1 MWIYLVDDDS
11 AILSVLRLLIEDGGL
26 GTVAGCAKD
35 ARDALEDLSSS
46 RAEIVLVDL
55 LMPGMDG
62 ISFVREAK
70 KRFPELR
77 FVMLS
82 QVTSKDMVGIEF
94 LGEVGTMAG
103 VAAAI
108 LVPIAMGANPVFAV
122 IGGVAVGGYG
132 ILPGFLAGY
141 AMGFL
146 APLAEKY
153 LPNGLDT
160 IIGAFLLAPIAR
172 LIAFLV
178 DPAVNTALT
187 SIGAVITAATEQS
200 PIVMGFLLG
209 GILKIICTSP
219 LSSMALTAMLGLTGL
234 PMGIAAIACFGGAF
248 SNGILFAKL
257 KLGDRSSVI
266 AVMLEPL
273 TQAHIITRYPI
284 PVYASSFIGGALSGI
299 PAALLGII
307 DNAPGT
313 ASPIPGLLAPFA
325 FNPTGKV
332 LLALALSVVMGCLGG
347 LIGAMLFKRFTVEKE
362 AETGAVL
369 PQAVAASE
377 A

>member
-1 MWIYLVDDDS
+1 MYAVFMLLWALLITPLSMRLFVVWHGLS
-11 AILSVLRLLIEDGGL
+11 SLPGGHFLLSVSGLR
-26 GTVAGCAKD
+26 
-35 ARDALEDLSSS
+35 ALVFLQLQIQNKQLQLRCEWHGHMHTFVLHRRKRKRAS
-46 RAEIVLVDL
+46 RIKLPKQRVQR
-55 LMPGMDG
+55 
-62 ISFVREAK
+62 IR
-70 KRFPELR
+70 KRALH
-77 FVMLS
+77 
-82 QVTSKDMVGIEF
+82 
-94 LGEVGTMAG
+94 
-103 VAAAI
+103 
-108 LVPIAMGANPVFAV
+108 
-122 IGGVAVGGYG
+122 
-132 ILPGFLAGY
+132 
-141 AMGFL
+141 
-146 APLAEKY
+146 
-153 LPNGLDT
+153 
-160 IIGAFLLAPIAR
+160 LLASILDIR
-172 LIAFLV
+172 LTIDLGLAN
-178 DPAVNTALT
+178 AAQTALAC
-187 SIGAVITAATEQS
+187 G
-200 PIVMGFLLG
+200 
-209 GILKIICTSP
+209 
-219 LSSMALTAMLGLTGL
+219 ALTAMLGLTGL

-332 LLALALSVVMGCLGG
+332 LLALALSVVMGVLGG
-347 LIGAMLFKRFTVEKE
+347 LIGATLFKRFTVEKE

>member
-1 MWIYLVDDDS
+1 MEGTETMTTILLGLGLLILTLAIFSLFSFKAPKGALAMSGMANAAVATFLVE
-11 AILSVLRLLIEDGGL
+11 AVLRYIFG
-26 GTVAGCAKD
+26 
-35 ARDALEDLSSS
+35 DL
-46 RAEIVLVDL
+46 
-55 LMPGMDG
+55 
-62 ISFVREAK
+62 F
-70 KRFPELR
+70 
-77 FVMLS
+77 
-82 QVTSKDMVGIEF
+82 GIEF
-94 LGEVGTMAG
+94 LGEVGTMAGTMAG

-187 SIGAVITAATEQS
+187 YIGAVITAATEQS

-209 GILKIICTSP
+209 GILKMICTSP

-284 PVYASSFIGGALSGI
+284 PVYGSSFIGGALSGI

-332 LLALALSVVMGCLGG
+332 LLALALSMVMGILGG
-347 LIGAMLFKRFTVEKE
+347 LIGAALFKRFTAEKE
-362 AETGAVL
+362 AQTGVVL
-369 PQAVAASE
+369 PQAAAASE